1 MQVMEILNHS
11 LNRLKGGLGL
21 FVGIQLLQIRVRQL
35 HFTILKISMLSK
47 KSTDSDLDIHVFLN
61 KMDKLHQE
69 EVKDDSD
76 P

>member
-1 MQVMEILNHS
+1 
-11 LNRLKGGLGL
+11 
-21 FVGIQLLQIRVRQL
+21 
-35 HFTILKISMLSK
+35 MLSK